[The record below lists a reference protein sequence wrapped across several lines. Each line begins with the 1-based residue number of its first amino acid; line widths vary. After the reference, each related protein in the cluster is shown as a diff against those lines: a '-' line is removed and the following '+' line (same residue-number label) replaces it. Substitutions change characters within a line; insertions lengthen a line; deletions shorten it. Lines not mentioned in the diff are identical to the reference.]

1 MADVEAYQSFTRR
14 QWVRLT
20 FARTDVELERAEAED
35 LARDIATE
43 WSDLPSEKSVTP
55 GVRTAI
61 AEVWSDA
68 GFEVGVWEHS
78 AGTSTDSFDDEIFVV
93 IEGRGTVTD
102 QHGRTIE
109 LAPGV
114 VGVLHPDDETT
125 WVITEPLRKVW
136 IVRSSE

>member
-1 MADVEAYQSFTRR
+1 MINSF
-14 QWVRLT
+14 Q
-20 FARTDVELERAEAED
+20 
-35 LARDIATE
+35 ARDISTE
-43 WSDLPSEKSVTP
+43 WSDLPAEKSVTP

-78 AGTSTDSFDDEIFVV
+78 AGTSTDSVDDEIFVV

-102 QHGRTIE
+102 QHGRTID

-136 IVRSSE
+136 IVRSSD